1 MASTVGLF
9 QGKFDKDILTFNPG
23 WTSDAQPHFDLEL
36 VFPVKKMKG
45 A

>member
-1 MASTVGLF
+1 MF
-9 QGKFDKDILTFNPG
+9 NKNILTFNLG

-36 VFPVKKMKG
+36 AFPVKKMKG